1 MADKTKRKSITSI
14 DDLTEVIDF
23 LELYYKSIITN
34 KLPKV
39 HRKVYR
45 SKNLQILT
53 DRRRVTI

>member
-1 MADKTKRKSITSI
+1 MADETKRKSITSI
-14 DDLTEVIDF
+14 DDFTEVIDF
-23 LELYYKSIITN
+23 LYAIWKSIITN

-45 SKNLQILT
+45 SKNIQILT